1 MINFRAYFLPSHKR
15 YQMLRKFSVIP
26 HFTNFLTFSSH
37 KNGWLEDVFTF
48 QKTLCLKTL
57 QCSLVPLTINKKLFF
72 AFFTNALIFKKNR
85 ISQKK
90 MTKIMLLPILKSFI
104 PDVRISKLNRMSDFC
119 ENEHMEFHSI
129 QQSMFPI
136 LCDPILIKSSSAAHN
151 SRNSI
156 FAMTRKLYCW
166 SIPDTPFPAK
176 IYLQILIKSRSRRN
190 GHCFRFV

>member
-1 MINFRAYFLPSHKR
+1 MFSHSRRRFVCKLYNVPLCHWPSIKTFFLVDSWTTFLPF
-15 YQMLRKFSVIP
+15 YQCLNLLEEQ
-26 HFTNFLTFSSH
+26 NFQ
-37 KNGWLEDVFTF
+37 N
-48 QKTLCLKTL
+48 
-57 QCSLVPLTINKKLFF
+57 
-72 AFFTNALIFKKNR
+72 
-85 ISQKK
+85 KK

-104 PDVRISKLNRMSDFC
+104 PDVRISKLNWMSDFC

-176 IYLQILIKSRSRRN
+176 IYLQILIKSSNRRN
-190 GHCFRFV
+190 GICFRYV